1 MKHRGTITRI
11 LAASGL
17 LLVCVAAAA
26 SVVLR
31 AWPRGNLA
39 AAARRRASAAPALAA
54 PLPVARTRG
63 VLAPWHVG
71 IQAGHWQIDQLPD
84 EQYRLRGDT
93 GAQWRTLTEAGV
105 NMEIAGRVVRQ
116 LREAGVTADL
126 LPATVPPGYD
136 ADAFVAIHADDGA
149 GTSVSGWKV
158 ATPWRSSEASR
169 RLRDDIA
176 RTYSE
181 ATGLPEDRYGVSYN
195 MRGYYAFSWTRYEH
209 AAAPTTPA
217 VIIETG
223 FLTSAVDRLVI
234 VGDPERAARGISAGI
249 IVFLGELA
257 KLPDEA
263 LVPIAYPPMEVAGD
277 NAALRYFPDPA
288 ERIRTRL
295 AAGTR
300 VRPVRQENGWT
311 ELIVWGN
318 YRVFGWMKD
327 SDLRSFTME

>member
-1 MKHRGTITRI
+1 MKGRGTMTRI
-11 LAASGL
+11 LATSGL
-17 LLVCVAAAA
+17 LLVCIVAAA

-39 AAARRRASAAPALAA
+39 AAARRRASAAPVLAA
-54 PLPVARTRG
+54 PVPVARTRG

-71 IQAGHWQIDQLPD
+71 IQSGHWQIDQVPA
-84 EQYRLRGDT
+84 EQHRLRGDT
-93 GAQWRTLTEAGV
+93 GAQWRSITETGV
-105 NMEIAGRVVRQ
+105 NREIATRVVRQ
-116 LREAGVTADL
+116 LQEAGITADL

-149 GTSVSGWKV
+149 GTEASGWKI

-169 RLRDDIA
+169 RLRDDVA
-176 RTYSE
+176 RTYSQ
-181 ATGLPEDRYGVSYN
+181 ASGLPEDRYGVSYN

-234 VGDPERAARGISAGI
+234 VDDPERAARGISAGI

-257 KLPDEA
+257 KLPDTA
-263 LVPIAYPPMEVAGD
+263 LVPMAYPPMEVAAD
-277 NAALRYFPDPA
+277 NAALRYFPDSA

-295 AAGTR
+295 AVGTR
-300 VRPVRQENGWT
+300 VRPVREENGWT

-318 YRVFGWMKD
+318 FRVFGWMRD
-327 SDLRSFTME
+327 SDLKALSFE

>member
-1 MKHRGTITRI
+1 MKARGTAARI
-11 LAASGL
+11 LAATGL

-31 AWPRGNLA
+31 AWPHGNLA
-39 AAARRRASAAPALAA
+39 AAARRRAAAS
-54 PLPVARTRG
+54 PLMVVPVPVARTRG

-93 GAQWRTLTEAGV
+93 GAQWRSVTEVSV
-105 NMEIAGRVVRQ
+105 NMAIATRVVRQ
-116 LREAGVTADL
+116 LQEAGVTADL

-136 ADAFVAIHADDGA
+136 ADAFVAIHADDGSGTEA
-149 GTSVSGWKV
+149 GGWKI

-169 RLRDDIA
+169 RLRNDIA
-176 RTYSE
+176 RTYSQ
-181 ATGLPEDRYGVSYN
+181 ASGLPEDRYGVSYN

-209 AAAPTTPA
+209 AVAPSTPA

-223 FLTSAVDRLVI
+223 FLTSATDRPLIVD
-234 VGDPERAARGISAGI
+234 DPERAARGISTGI
-249 IVFLGELA
+249 VQFLGELS

-263 LVPIAYPPMEVAGD
+263 LVPIAYPPMEVASD
-277 NAALRYFPDPA
+277 NAALRYFPDPG

-295 AAGTR
+295 SAGTR
-300 VRPVRQENGWT
+300 VRPVHEGDGWT

-318 YRVFGWMKD
+318 FRVFGWMKD
-327 SDLRSFTME
+327 SDLRSFTVE